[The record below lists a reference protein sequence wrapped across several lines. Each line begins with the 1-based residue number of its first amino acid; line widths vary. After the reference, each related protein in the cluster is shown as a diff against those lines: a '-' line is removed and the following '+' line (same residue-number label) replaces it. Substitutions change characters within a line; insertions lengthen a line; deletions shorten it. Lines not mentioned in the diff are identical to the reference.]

1 MWLNNVVLRFWGA
14 EGGERVVWTLL
25 KIDRYYYVLMFV

>member
-1 MWLNNVVLRFWGA
+1 MWLNVVLRFWGA

-25 KIDRYYYVLMFV
+25 KIDRYYYD